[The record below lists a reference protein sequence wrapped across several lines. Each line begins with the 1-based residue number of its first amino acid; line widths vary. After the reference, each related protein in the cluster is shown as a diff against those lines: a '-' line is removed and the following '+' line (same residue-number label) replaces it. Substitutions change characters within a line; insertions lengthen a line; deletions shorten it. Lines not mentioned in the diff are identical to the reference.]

1 MKFHNNVSRE
11 LRTLLRDDLQRYIKE
26 VQMTDL
32 ERQELCQWVQ
42 AGNSPY
48 DNGWNIATDAG
59 IPMDYISAKR
69 IVESGTEFI
78 AAYDTANDETIFL
91 VQENDTDDSSDE
103 ELPF

>member
-11 LRTLLRDDLQRYIKE
+11 LRSLLRDDLQQYITE
-26 VQMTDL
+26 VQMTDA
-32 ERQELCQWVQ
+32 ERQELFQWIQ

-59 IPMDYISAKR
+59 TPMDYISAKR
-69 IVESGTEFI
+69 IVESGTEPI
-78 AAYDTANDETIFL
+78 AAYDTVNDEPFFL
-91 VQENDTDDSSDE
+91 AQDGDTDDSSDE